1 MALRRVWLA
10 GAIAGW
16 FEAVLSAT
24 FGAKR
29 GATGAQLAGAQL
41 FPPSHAGFA
50 LTCPEATGSACLVKV
65 DQSAV
70 RLHKSQFPCVA
81 AIVPC
86 PVHHLDGAAGSGGG
100 SAVFPSAIC
109 LRPVELAAK
118 AM

>member
-1 MALRRVWLA
+1 M
-10 GAIAGW
+10 
-16 FEAVLSAT
+16 LSAT

-29 GATGAQLAGAQL
+29 GATGVQLAGAQL

-100 SAVFPSAIC
+100 SAVFPK
-109 LRPVELAAK
+109 RPLPATGRLAAK
-118 AM
+118 AL